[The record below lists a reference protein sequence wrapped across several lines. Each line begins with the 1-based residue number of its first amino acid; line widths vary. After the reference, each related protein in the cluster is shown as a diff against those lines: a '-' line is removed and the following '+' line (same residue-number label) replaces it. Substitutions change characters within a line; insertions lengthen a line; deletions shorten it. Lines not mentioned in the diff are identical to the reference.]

1 MAEKIVSSC
10 ASTWAS
16 LKWAVGSLSL
26 PEVKRMSPSSS
37 KHSHVSGFPSIILH
51 LHSIMKFTSQA
62 ATVLALA
69 TTASCAAGVQRRDS
83 CTADVEATQVRLAY
97 HGDRGMSI
105 SWNTNAKLDKPSV
118 AFGTTMQ
125 LGGVVTSDQSFTY
138 PTSSTYN
145 NHVVITGLQPN
156 TRYHYQPYCS
166 DRIYS
171 FTTARTAGDGHDF
184 KFAMVGDMG
193 TMGPDGLSTTVGKG
207 AANPL
212 KPGDKTSIDSLHEL
226 KESFDFVFHG
236 QSTISNWVSVS

>member
-1 MAEKIVSSC
+1 
-10 ASTWAS
+10 
-16 LKWAVGSLSL
+16 
-26 PEVKRMSPSSS
+26 
-37 KHSHVSGFPSIILH
+37 
-51 LHSIMKFTSQA
+51 MKFTSQA
-62 ATVLALA
+62 ATVLTLA
-69 TTASCAAGVQRRDS
+69 ITASYAAIVQKKDS

-97 HGDRGMSI
+97 HGDRGMSV

-236 QSTISNWVSVS
+236 KSTLSKVAFSQLITHSWRYCVR

>member
-1 MAEKIVSSC
+1 M
-10 ASTWAS
+10 
-16 LKWAVGSLSL
+16 LSFACSQKDESV
-26 PEVKRMSPSSS
+26 PFRV
-37 KHSHVSGFPSIILH
+37 FPCRWIFQCNLAFSIF
-51 LHSIMKFTSQA
+51 IMKFTSQA
-62 ATVLALA
+62 ATLVTLA
-69 TTASCAAGVQRRDS
+69 TTASCAAIVQKRDS

-97 HGDRGMSI
+97 HGDRGMSV
-105 SWNTNAKLDKPSV
+105 SWNTNSKLDTPSV
-118 AFGTTMQ
+118 AFGKTMD
-125 LGGVVTSDQSFTY
+125 LGGIATSDQSVTY

-145 NHVVITGLQPN
+145 NHVTITGLKPN

-212 KPGDKTSIDSLHEL
+212 APGDKTSIDSLHEL

-236 QSTISNWVSVS
+236 QSTLFDLKFSQLTFRSWRYCVR